1 MAKLLNNYIW
11 LADTIYKAGKISL
24 EQINDKRRAQGYDPI
39 PERTFHK
46 WRKGIEQLLDID
58 IACERKNGYHY
69 YIENNDELKK
79 GNLRNWLLNTM
90 STNNLLV
97 ENKNLKNRIMV
108 DDIPSG
114 QTYLQPI
121 IEAIKNGHK
130 LKLTHLRFGSDSPN
144 TSFVSPYC
152 LRLNRQR
159 WYLLADKAGS
169 GLRTY
174 GLDRILELEELDE
187 LFEYPEDFD
196 PDTYFKGCI
205 GVIVNESVPVQY
217 VRLKVEEFQANYL
230 RTLKLHESQNETE
243 RNSQFSIFELH
254 VRPTFDFIQE
264 LKMQGDALEVLEPE
278 WLRKTLLESA
288 LKVVN
293 IYQKPK

>member
-1 MAKLLNNYIW
+1 MANQLNNYIW

-46 WRKGIEQLLDID
+46 WRKGIEEMLDID
-58 IACERKNGYHY
+58 IACERKNGYRY
-69 YIENNDELKK
+69 YIENNDDLKK
-79 GNLRNWLLNTM
+79 GSLRNWLLNSI
-90 STNNLLV
+90 STSNLLV
-97 ENKNLKNRIMV
+97 ENKNLKHRIMV
-108 DDIPSG
+108 EDIPSG
-114 QTYLQPI
+114 RTFLQPI
-121 IEAIKNGHK
+121 IEAIKNNHQ
-130 LKLTHLRFGSDSPN
+130 LELTYQRFTNQTPHTN
-144 TSFVSPYC
+144 VVNPYC
-152 LRLNRQR
+152 LRLNKQR
-159 WYLLADKAGS
+159 WYLLAEKVGV

-174 GLDRILELEELDE
+174 SLDRFQQLKELDSTF
-187 LFEYPEDFD
+187 LYPKDFD
-196 PDTYFKGCI
+196 PNAYFYGCS